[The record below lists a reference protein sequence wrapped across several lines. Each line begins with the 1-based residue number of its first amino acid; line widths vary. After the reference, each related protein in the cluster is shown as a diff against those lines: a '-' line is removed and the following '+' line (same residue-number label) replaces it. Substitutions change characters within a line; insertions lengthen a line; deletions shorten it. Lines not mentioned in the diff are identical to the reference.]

1 MVSPPSS
8 RGLTANTGTV
18 ETNHLML
25 SMILFDCIGSICYT
39 LSTKDEIS
47 DEFGDNSY
55 TWMTRAAKDAREL
68 ILARRC
74 LVKLVEADRVDLAGC
89 TKVRD
94 RASKLVLP
102 YDIVLAEGDLTS
114 PVLKLKLPQG
124 WSNEPDGKL
133 WVVPR

>member
-1 MVSPPSS
+1 MGASS
-8 RGLTANTGTV
+8 RGLTTNSGTV

-25 SMILFDCIGSICYT
+25 SMILFDCVAVICST
-39 LSTKDEIS
+39 LSAKDEIS

-55 TWMTRAAKDAREL
+55 TWMVRAAKDAREL

-74 LVKLVEADRVDLAGC
+74 LVKLIEADRVDHTAC
-89 TKVRD
+89 IKVRD
-94 RASKLVLP
+94 RVAKLVEP
-102 YDIVLAEGDLTS
+102 YDIVLAEGGLTS

-133 WVVPR
+133 WAVPR